1 VADEDFKT
9 GASQWHKQTLEK
21 LKEEEEESKRRRRN
35 RRKN

>member
-21 LKEEEEESKRRRRN
+21 LKEEEEKEEEEPE
-35 RRKN
+35 

>member
-21 LKEEEEESKRRRRN
+21 LEEEEEEGEDAE
-35 RRKN
+35 